1 MEKFVLSGIKNDL
14 LEAGKDEGCITFQ
27 HLNELLPEQIKDPG
41 AIEELFDFL
50 GENNIEI
57 VTQEESGKRRT
68 LSGEEWTGKKAGED
82 ETLPDALPDNEEHES
97 EETTTTYLREMGQFD
112 LLTPEEEAKY
122 SKTIREGFDAIIAAI
137 REDTSGVNEIRMLV
151 DRIDLWHRR
160 DPTLKPKKQQLN
172 YMRHCVLIATR
183 NYPDIREL
191 FELNT
196 KIEAYNRSVEVAKD
210 AMIRANLRLVVSI
223 AKRYMHQG
231 LTLADLIQEGNLGLM
246 RAVFRFDYKKGNK
259 FSTYASW
266 WIRQAITRAI
276 LDKTRTIRL
285 PVHFLEL
292 RSQFFKAF
300 YSLLKELG
308 REPTPVEISKMTD
321 LPMDKILAILEA
333 SREPISLETPV
344 GDDDSTLGDFLENQE
359 SESPYDAVQNRELA
373 HRVTEVLSTL
383 LACAAKHGL
392 AEVSPMVCAL
402 DQPDRLAF
410 PLRRGLV
417 WRRNVDELRTAGP
430 GQDLLPGIAS
440 LFNGALFSAKA
451 IEAVGVPDIRLFVRG
466 DEVDVH
472 RRLVRSG
479 LPFGTCLDTVYLH
492 PYGSD
497 EFKPIL
503 GGRMHT
509 QYPDDPTK
517 RFFTYRNRGYLLAQ
531 PGLRKLLPQE
541 WLRFGWYFLVTRRD
555 PAGLR
560 EWIRLRRM
568 GRRERFSRSQPLTGG
583 PS

>member
-1 MEKFVLSGIKNDL
+1 MRTTSKEKAVLSDIKNDL

-27 HLNELLPEQIKDPG
+27 HLNELLPDQVKDPG

-50 GENNIEI
+50 GDNNIEI
-57 VTQEESGKRRT
+57 VTQEKSGKRMT
-68 LSGEEWTGKKAGED
+68 LAGEEWTGRKNAED
-82 ETLPDALPDNEEHES
+82 DGNADALPDNEDHEP

-122 SKTIREGFDAIIAAI
+122 SKTIREGFDSIIALI
-137 REDTSGVNEIRMLV
+137 RKDTSGTDEIRMLV
-151 DRIDLWHRR
+151 ERIDLWERR

-172 YMRHCVLIATR
+172 YMRQCVLRA
-183 NYPDIREL
+183 NQNHADCREL
-191 FELNT
+191 FELTT
-196 KIEAYNRSVEVAKD
+196 KIEAYNRSVEFAKD

-359 SESPYDAVQNRELA
+359 SESPYDAVQNRQLSS
-373 HRVTEVLSTL
+373 RVNEVLATL
-383 LACAAKHGL
+383 TEREEK
-392 AEVSPMVCAL
+392 
-402 DQPDRLAF
+402 
-410 PLRRGLV
+410 
-417 WRRNVDELRTAGP
+417 
-430 GQDLLPGIAS
+430 I
-440 LFNGALFSAKA
+440 
-451 IEAVGVPDIRLFVRG
+451 IR
-466 DEVDVH
+466 
-472 RRLVRSG
+472 
-479 LPFGTCLDTVYLH
+479 
-492 PYGSD
+492 
-497 EFKPIL
+497 
-503 GGRMHT
+503 
-509 QYPDDPTK
+509 
-517 RFFTYRNRGYLLAQ
+517 
-531 PGLRKLLPQE
+531 
-541 WLRFGWYFLVTRRD
+541 LRFGIGEKAEYTLEEIGKRFNVS
-555 PAGLR
+555 R
-560 EWIRLRRM
+560 ERIRQIEKKALIRLRHSS
-568 GRRERFSRSQPLTGG
+568 RREKLRFFLD
-583 PS
+583 

>member
-1 MEKFVLSGIKNDL
+1 MLSGIKDNL
-14 LEAGKDEGCITFQ
+14 LKAGRKEGCITFQ
-27 HLNELLPEQIKDPG
+27 LLNELLPDTIRDPK
-41 AIEELFDFL
+41 AIEEIFDFL

-57 VTQEESGKRRT
+57 VTLEKSGKKKT
-68 LSGEEWTGKKAGED
+68 LSGELWTGKADPGD
-82 ETLPDALPDNEEHES
+82 DSSVDAIPDSEEHDS
-97 EETTTTYLREMGQFD
+97 EETTTTYLREMGLFD
-112 LLTPEEEAKY
+112 LLTPEDEARY

-137 REDTSGVNEIRMLV
+137 RKDTSGTPEMKLLV
-151 DRIDLWHRR
+151 ERIDLWEKR

-172 YMRHCVLIATR
+172 HMRHSVNAATR
-183 NYPDIREL
+183 KHPEIREL
-191 FELNT
+191 FELST
-196 KIEAYNRSVEVAKD
+196 RIEAYNRSIETAKD

-359 SESPYDAVQNRELA
+359 SESPYDAVQNRELSN
-373 HRVTEVLSTL
+373 RVSDVLSSLT
-383 LACAAKHGL
+383 
-392 AEVSPMVCAL
+392 
-402 DQPDRLAF
+402 DR
-410 PLRRGLV
+410 
-417 WRRNVDELRTAGP
+417 EEK
-430 GQDLLPGIAS
+430 I
-440 LFNGALFSAKA
+440 
-451 IEAVGVPDIRLFVRG
+451 IR
-466 DEVDVH
+466 
-472 RRLVRSG
+472 
-479 LPFGTCLDTVYLH
+479 
-492 PYGSD
+492 
-497 EFKPIL
+497 
-503 GGRMHT
+503 
-509 QYPDDPTK
+509 
-517 RFFTYRNRGYLLAQ
+517 
-531 PGLRKLLPQE
+531 
-541 WLRFGWYFLVTRRD
+541 LRFGIGEKAEYTLEEIGKRFNVSRERIRQIEKKALNRLRHSSRREKLRYFLD
-555 PAGLR
+555 
-560 EWIRLRRM
+560 
-568 GRRERFSRSQPLTGG
+568 
-583 PS
+583 